1 MVESDFWQPIRKN
14 RIVKRFH
21 IFSLWLRRE
30 KKLTWYNHFY
40 VWLFTGLLH
49 WRGRAKANLNRW
61 KSQWTRT
68 WKLVI
73 LFSRSFNDDP
83 GGLRKSTS
91 LIKRKSNVPKLLCLI
106 ILILATTSLKIKK
119 KKKKQ
124 MGIANNTLLRRIHEY
139 NETKYSN
146 EWNKKKIFFLL
157 FMTFNSEKKLLSIWY
172 NFIFCTRN
180 LETNSYNFN
189 FLVLPFYKRPNNKID
204 LYHDVWSLIKK
215 VFEPQI
221 YQWNSRDFIKKILFY
236 LLD

>member
-30 KKLTWYNHFY
+30 KKLTWYNHFC

-119 KKKKQ
+119 KEKKKKSKWASQ
-124 MGIANNTLLRRIHEY
+124 ITLCFGEFTSIMKRNIAM
-139 NETKYSN
+139 NETRKKFFFCYSWLLIVKRN
-146 EWNKKKIFFLL
+146 CFLFDIISFFVH
-157 FMTFNSEKKLLSIWY
+157 EI
-172 NFIFCTRN
+172 
-180 LETNSYNFN
+180 
-189 FLVLPFYKRPNNKID
+189 
-204 LYHDVWSLIKK
+204 
-215 VFEPQI
+215 
-221 YQWNSRDFIKKILFY
+221 
-236 LLD
+236 